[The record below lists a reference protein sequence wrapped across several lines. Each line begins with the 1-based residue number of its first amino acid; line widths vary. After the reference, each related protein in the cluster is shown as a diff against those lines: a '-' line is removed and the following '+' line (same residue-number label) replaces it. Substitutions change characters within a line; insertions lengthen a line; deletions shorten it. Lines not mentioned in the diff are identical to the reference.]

1 MTARFACY
9 PSLDAR
15 TVLITGGACG
25 IGARMVARFAEQ
37 KARVA
42 FLDFDDSGGRE
53 VAAATGATFV
63 HCDLRD
69 IAALR
74 AAVVRVAEADGG
86 EVVGYAYG
94 RLEGRDWNALR
105 DPCAL
110 LYDVWVD
117 DAHRRSGAGL
127 LLCEAMKE
135 AFGALGAP
143 RVILMSATSNETA
156 QRLFVKVGFR
166 YTMAEMTCELD

>member
-1 MTARFACY
+1 MKVRPATKEDVPA
-9 PSLDAR
+9 L
-15 TVLITGGACG
+15 G
-25 IGARMVARFAEQ
+25 RM
-37 KARVA
+37 
-42 FLDFDDSGGRE
+42 G
-53 VAAATGATFV
+53 
-63 HCDLRD
+63 
-69 IAALR
+69 AALLR
-74 AAVVRVAEADGG
+74 LHHALDPQRFIPPKGDVEGGYAEWLGSELTKPKAVVRVAEADGG

-143 RVILMSATSNETA
+143 RVILMSATSNEAA